1 MDFQGISGA
10 WLDEL
15 KQKVDIVQ
23 LISASVALSRKGNL
37 WWGCCPFHHEKTP
50 SFAVDERKGYYRC
63 YGCHEGGDI
72 ISWVQKTESLEF
84 MDAVKYLAKI
94 AGMKV
99 PETQRDAKA
108 VARRER
114 LLGMMKLA
122 ARHYYENLG
131 KNPRAQEYLRSR
143 GLSEGLV
150 RHFGLGYSQGG
161 QALIKT
167 LSDAGYSL
175 KEMQDCSL
183 IGTNSEDGTHYD
195 FLANRLIVPVFDA
208 YGNVVAFGGRILE
221 KREGVAKYK
230 NSRETELFQ
239 KSRTL
244 YGLNFVKKYRMQHKV
259 DALIV
264 VEGYMDT
271 IALWEAGFGN
281 VVASMGTALT
291 DQQTAM
297 MKRIVDKVYICYDG
311 DAAGQ
316 TSTMRGLE
324 ILKKDGLEVRVVSL
338 PDGLDPDEMIRRR
351 GKDAYVQCLRE
362 ALPLYEHKIAKAA
375 AEFDLASADGR
386 SNYAK
391 KCLLIIADLDPV
403 EQEAYMGLIS
413 ERTAISVGSLR
424 QLVKRGKPVEK
435 PQQEAPTSTA
445 SPKPKGRPD
454 YVKACRWM
462 LNLMLVE
469 PGYSENWPTP
479 DRYVNESHR
488 RMCAHV
494 IECMATGAPIVPSDI
509 YRLLPD
515 EPECGAVLSV
525 ELPEGKEELARLFAD
540 QRACIDR
547 YWAAAQIEELK
558 AALAET
564 QDENEKRMLLTQIS
578 RLMRMSK

>member
-244 YGLNFVKKYRMQHKV
+244 YGLNFVKKYRM
-259 DALIV
+259 
-264 VEGYMDT
+264 
-271 IALWEAGFGN
+271 
-281 VVASMGTALT
+281 
-291 DQQTAM
+291 
-297 MKRIVDKVYICYDG
+297 
-311 DAAGQ
+311 
-316 TSTMRGLE
+316 
-324 ILKKDGLEVRVVSL
+324 
-338 PDGLDPDEMIRRR
+338 
-351 GKDAYVQCLRE
+351 
-362 ALPLYEHKIAKAA
+362 
-375 AEFDLASADGR
+375 
-386 SNYAK
+386 
-391 KCLLIIADLDPV
+391 
-403 EQEAYMGLIS
+403 
-413 ERTAISVGSLR
+413 
-424 QLVKRGKPVEK
+424 
-435 PQQEAPTSTA
+435 
-445 SPKPKGRPD
+445 
-454 YVKACRWM
+454 
-462 LNLMLVE
+462 
-469 PGYSENWPTP
+469 
-479 DRYVNESHR
+479 
-488 RMCAHV
+488 
-494 IECMATGAPIVPSDI
+494 
-509 YRLLPD
+509 
-515 EPECGAVLSV
+515 
-525 ELPEGKEELARLFAD
+525 
-540 QRACIDR
+540 
-547 YWAAAQIEELK
+547 
-558 AALAET
+558 
-564 QDENEKRMLLTQIS
+564 
-578 RLMRMSK
+578 